1 MPRHN
6 QEYLND
12 LIHGAAYEA
21 VRQSPLFESLETN
34 NAVDAKADE
43 LADQIKNLVSSWID
57 QECGTSPLLD
67 HEPLRSLKEVA

>member
-1 MPRHN
+1 MSGR
-6 QEYLND
+6 LD
-12 LIHGAAYEA
+12 DMIHETAYRA
-21 VRQSPLFESLETN
+21 VRESPLFDSLETN

-67 HEPLRSLKEVA
+67 HEPLRPLKEVA